1 MANSK
6 IKADSETALI
16 ARLGKK
22 KKNKPASIQDV
33 LAIVQEALETARD
46 LLSETDPLLQLKAC
60 HGCFQGAMAYSKL
73 FEVGEIEARLVAL
86 ENNPVLTDRKE
97 VQNGAFN

>member
-1 MANSK
+1 MANSNPN
-6 IKADSETALI
+6 SLT

-22 KKNKPASIQDV
+22 KKSKPGNLKDV
-33 LAIVQEALETARD
+33 LGIVWEALETARE
-46 LLSETDPLLQLKAC
+46 LLGDSDPVMQLKAV
-60 HGCFQGAMAYSKL
+60 HGVTQAAMGYAKL
-73 FEVGEIEARLVAL
+73 YEVGELENRLAAL